1 MALCMVLKRMKAI
14 FIKDLIYLQ
23 ANDPINTWHHELINL
38 LYGQDLMFDNAS
50 RKQNNLQ
57 YYNVWSTFIFNVVLV
72 E

>member
-23 ANDPINTWHHELINL
+23 ANDPINTRRHELINL